1 VVSVADAAL
10 LLVAG
15 VLAGLAGTVAGL
27 ASLVSYPALLAV
39 GLPPLAANVTNTV
52 ALVSTGI
59 GAAASSRP
67 ELLGQGRRLL
77 VLGSLAAAGGACGA
91 ALLLTTPA
99 GAFELVVPW
108 LVGGASLVLLAQPRL
123 ARPRGGT
130 RPAGERRPGVL
141 AGLFAVA
148 VYGGYFGAGA
158 GVLILA
164 LLAAT
169 VSETLVR
176 LNAVK
181 TLISS
186 LANVAAAVGFA
197 VLGPVDWAA
206 VAPLAA
212 GFLLGGWLG
221 PAVVRRLPE
230 GILRTGIG
238 LAGLALA
245 VKLGLDAYR
254 A

>member
-1 VVSVADAAL
+1 
-10 LLVAG
+10 
-15 VLAGLAGTVAGL
+15 
-27 ASLVSYPALLAV
+27 
-39 GLPPLAANVTNTV
+39 
-52 ALVSTGI
+52 
-59 GAAASSRP
+59 
-67 ELLGQGRRLL
+67 
-77 VLGSLAAAGGACGA
+77 
-91 ALLLTTPA
+91 
-99 GAFELVVPW
+99 
-108 LVGGASLVLLAQPRL
+108 
-123 ARPRGGT
+123 
-130 RPAGERRPGVL
+130 
-141 AGLFAVA
+141 VA

-169 VSETLVR
+169 VAETLVR